1 MPTEKTLIQLKN
13 QLNVDE
19 EYEEAFEIARRL
31 LKFYHSENPIR
42 NGSCFAAAGMQI
54 TKFNQHFI
62 LD

>member
-31 LKFYHSENPIR
+31 LKCYHNENPIR
-42 NGSCFAAAGMQI
+42 NSSYYAAAGMNK
-54 TKFNQHFI
+54 TKFYQHFI
-62 LD
+62 SD